1 MELPGYIYEHTGN
14 IYSEVE
20 NYSEKI
26 LFTMLLV
33 MFLGLGPT
41 ILHYD

>member
-1 MELPGYIYEHTGN
+1 MELPGYIDEYTGN

-20 NYSEKI
+20 NYSEKN

-41 ILHYD
+41 ILHYN